1 MVKLIVAIVSVG
13 ILSLVAG
20 MYFMQAGDDEVS
32 DTSLLVFN
40 PNPMVQL
47 TGMDRVKL
55 TLDNNIAISHQDD
68 GEIRCENQVGVITLV
83 AQLSGVDNRQNGP
96 WMTSRG
102 MFRGDGS
109 IDPAEK
115 LFSSPMWAQT
125 PNLAT
130 THQCVGLGYYK

>member
-32 DTSLLVFN
+32 ALVFN

-47 TGMDRVKL
+47 TGMDRVTL

-83 AQLSGVDNRQNGP
+83 AKLSGVDNRQNGP

-102 MFRGDGS
+102 HFMGDGS

-115 LFSSPMWAQT
+115 LFSSPLWTQT